1 MRSIRLKTGGPLTPC
16 TVATNNSSRRSGCS
30 PETSA
35 NRPGTKPLA
44 SGPLRDRARPRRRT
58 TIPTVHPGTDR
69 LRPRRLAER
78 TAGTYITG
86 SCRSPAPGSDDRP
99 TKADLERVAPWR
111 GGARR
116 PPHETG
122 GDAGEGLLGGHKEA
136 ELLLQHDGAWG
147 RRFPGGRRPLP

>member
-1 MRSIRLKTGGPLTPC
+1 MLTGDEREQ
-16 TVATNNSSRRSGCS
+16 A
-30 PETSA
+30 
-35 NRPGTKPLA
+35 GTKPLA
-44 SGPLRDRARPRRRT
+44 SGPLLDRARPRRRT

-111 GGARR
+111 GGAR
-116 PPHETG
+116 PPPPVTG
-122 GDAGEGLLGGHKEA
+122 VVAAEGLVGGHMET
-136 ELLLQHDGAWG
+136 
-147 RRFPGGRRPLP
+147 RRLVQD